1 MRPLILNKLTLSKI
15 SLAQPNRG
23 SILSLDVK
31 LDLFSNPAK
40 ADRLTGIARGIEK
53 ESLRVEAS
61 GHLANTPHPA
71 ALGAALTHPNI
82 TTDFSEALLEF
93 ITAPSSSIDT
103 VMTQLEEI
111 HRVTYQHIGDELLW
125 VNSMPCQ
132 LGSDASIPIGQYGSS
147 NVGKMKNI
155 YRRGLGNRYG
165 RLTQTIAG
173 IHYNFSVPDS
183 LWEDLQASANNQQSL
198 QDFKS
203 DGYFG
208 LIRNFRRYSWL
219 LLYLLG
225 AAPAICRSFVGDSD
239 HRLTAVGDDTHSL
252 HQPHATSLRMGDLGY
267 QSDAQSS
274 LVVCYNDVPQ
284 YTDTLKEAL
293 SQAYP
298 AYDEIGLKDSNGD
311 YQQLT
316 TNLLQIENEFYSTIR
331 PKRTAASGETPVH
344 ALIERGV
351 EYIEV
356 RCVDL
361 NPLLPCGI
369 DEQTI
374 CFLDTF
380 LLFCL
385 LQDSPATDAKEYAS
399 IPENIDRTVYSGR
412 DPALTLL
419 RGKEEV
425 PLRGWGQTLLEE
437 MLPVA
442 AVLDKANHTESYT
455 QALAAMLE
463 RIHDDSST
471 PAATILAEMRSNNET
486 YYAMAMR
493 KACEHRDYFHAN
505 PPDASTMNKY
515 QDLATQSL
523 QKQADIEAHD
533 SLSFDEFLA
542 DYYR

>member
-1 MRPLILNKLTLSKI
+1 MKI
-15 SLAQPNRG
+15 SLAQPKQD
-23 SILSLDVK
+23 SILSLNVK
-31 LDLFSNPAK
+31 LDLFSNPTK

-53 ESLRVEAS
+53 ESLRVEVS
-61 GHLANTPHPA
+61 GHLANTPHPKT
-71 ALGAALTHPNI
+71 LGSALTHPNI
-82 TTDFSEALLEF
+82 TTDFSESLLEF

-103 VMTQLEEI
+103 VMSQLEEI
-111 HRVTYQHIGDELLW
+111 HRVTYQNIGDELLW

-132 LGSDASIPIGQYGSS
+132 LGSDSSIPLGEYGSS

-165 RLTQTIAG
+165 RLMQTIAG

-183 LWEDLQASANNQQSL
+183 LWEDLQASAGNQQSL

-203 DGYFG
+203 DGYFS

-225 AAPAICRSFVGDSD
+225 AAPAICRSFVGDGD
-239 HRLTAVGDDTHSL
+239 HRLAPFGSDTHSL
-252 HQPHATSLRMGDLGY
+252 YQPHATSLRMGDLGY

-274 LVVCYNDVPQ
+274 LVVCYNDLPQ
-284 YTDTLKEAL
+284 YTTTLNKAL
-293 SQAYP
+293 SQSYP
-298 AYDEIGLKDSNGD
+298 PYDAIGLKDSEGK
-311 YQQLT
+311 YQQLS

-331 PKRTAASGETPVH
+331 PKRTAASGETPAH

-369 DEQTI
+369 DEKTI

-385 LQDSPATDAKEYAS
+385 LQDSPPTDTEEYAC

-412 DPALTLL
+412 DPKLTLL

-425 PLRGWGQTLLEE
+425 LLREWGQTLLDD
-437 MLPVA
+437 MRPVA
-442 AVLDKANHTESYT
+442 ILLDNANQTDSYT
-455 QALAAMLE
+455 QALDVMVV

-471 PAATILAEMRSNNET
+471 PAAKLLAEMRENDET

-493 KACEHRDYFHAN
+493 KACEHRDYFQAN
-505 PPDASTMNKY
+505 PPNVDTMHKY
-515 QDLATQSL
+515 KDLAEKSL

-533 SLSFDEFLA
+533 RLSFDDFLA

>member
-1 MRPLILNKLTLSKI
+1 
-15 SLAQPNRG
+15 
-23 SILSLDVK
+23 
-31 LDLFSNPAK
+31 
-40 ADRLTGIARGIEK
+40 
-53 ESLRVEAS
+53 
-61 GHLANTPHPA
+61 
-71 ALGAALTHPNI
+71 
-82 TTDFSEALLEF
+82 
-93 ITAPSSSIDT
+93 
-103 VMTQLEEI
+103 
-111 HRVTYQHIGDELLW
+111 
-125 VNSMPCQ
+125 
-132 LGSDASIPIGQYGSS
+132 
-147 NVGKMKNI
+147 
-155 YRRGLGNRYG
+155 
-165 RLTQTIAG
+165 
-173 IHYNFSVPDS
+173 
-183 LWEDLQASANNQQSL
+183 
-198 QDFKS
+198 
-203 DGYFG
+203 
-208 LIRNFRRYSWL
+208 
-219 LLYLLG
+219 
-225 AAPAICRSFVGDSD
+225 
-239 HRLTAVGDDTHSL
+239 
-252 HQPHATSLRMGDLGY
+252 
-267 QSDAQSS
+267 
-274 LVVCYNDVPQ
+274 VPQ

-412 DPALTLL
+412 DPTLTLL

-471 PAATILAEMRSNNET
+471 PAAIILAEMRSNNET

>member
-1 MRPLILNKLTLSKI
+1 MLLLKI
-15 SLAQPNRG
+15 SLAQPKRD
-23 SILSLDVK
+23 SILSLDAK
-31 LDLFSNPAK
+31 LNILSNPAK

-53 ESLRVEAS
+53 ESLRVEAN
-61 GHLANTPHPA
+61 GMLAQTPHPA
-71 ALGAALTHPNI
+71 SLGAALTHPNI

-103 VMTQLEEI
+103 VMNQLEEI
-111 HRVTYQHIGDELLW
+111 HRVTYQNIGDELLW

-147 NVGKMKNI
+147 NVGKMKSA

-165 RLTQTIAG
+165 RLMQTIAG

-183 LWEDLQASANNQQSL
+183 LWEDLQISAGNQQSL

-203 DGYFG
+203 DGYLG

-225 AAPAICRSFVGDSD
+225 AAPAICRSFVGDHD
-239 HRLTAVGDDTHSL
+239 HRLTSVGSDTHSL
-252 HQPHATSLRMGDLGY
+252 YQPYATSLRMGDLGY

-274 LVVCYNDVPQ
+274 LAVCYNDLPQ
-284 YTDTLKEAL
+284 YTETLKKAL

-298 AYDEIGLKDSNGD
+298 AYDTIGLKDSAGE
-311 YQQLT
+311 YQQLS

-369 DEQTI
+369 DEETI

-385 LQDSPATDAKEYAS
+385 LQDSPPTDAEEYVC
-399 IPENIDRTVYSGR
+399 IPKNIDRTVYSGR
-412 DPALTLL
+412 DPALSLL

-425 PLRGWGQTLLEE
+425 PLREWGRTLLDE
-437 MLPVA
+437 MRPVA
-442 AVLDKANHTESYT
+442 SLLDSANQTVTYTHVLDV
-455 QALAAMLE
+455 MLD

-471 PAATILAEMRSNNET
+471 PAAKLLTEMRENDET
-486 YYAMAMR
+486 YYGMAMR
-493 KACEHRDYFHAN
+493 KACEHRDYFQAN
-505 PPDASTMNKY
+505 PPSVETMHKY
-515 QDLATQSL
+515 KELAEKSL

-533 SLSFDEFLA
+533 SLSFDDFLA